1 MHVKKQTLLLMGI
14 IEKLYGGL
22 VVIIILESILKN
34 KNSNLIGEKNLNCKI
49 WDLIPGP

>member
-1 MHVKKQTLLLMGI
+1 MHVKKQTLLLRGI

-34 KNSNLIGEKNLNCKI
+34 KNTNLMGEKNKNCKT
-49 WDLIPGP
+49 WDLFPGP

>member
-22 VVIIILESILKN
+22 VVIIILVSNLKN
-34 KNSNLIGEKNLNCKI
+34 KNTNLMGETTENAKHGI
-49 WDLIPGP
+49 